1 MALCIEGFHRSGAMS
16 SSVTGE
22 SFKRQTRPLD
32 QPTMKNRFM
41 KLLCGQCISM
51 KTDGHVKYSS
61 LRLGGNG
68 LSEESRVKQSFPIFW
83 S

>member
-1 MALCIEGFHRSGAMS
+1 MALRIEGFHRSGAMS

-22 SFKRQTRPLD
+22 SFKRQARPLD
-32 QPTMKNRFM
+32 ELAMKNRFM

-51 KTDGHVKYSS
+51 KSDGHVKYPY

-68 LSEESRVKQSFPIFW
+68 LSEESRVKQSFPIF
-83 S
+83 